1 MRRMKLPILGPMG
14 SQTNCIFTIIMK
26 RKEPVSEPVSKEV
39 QEVQKAIAEKG
50 ATWVAG
56 ETSMTRL
63 TPEQRRKRLGLKK

>member
-1 MRRMKLPILGPMG
+1 
-14 SQTNCIFTIIMK
+14 MK